1 MKQEEGV
8 SLLSL
13 THTKKKHTSAWFVFA
28 ERSRS
33 HSPDQHFQATGQI
46 YSPLYTIPLCVSQVH
61 FLPSIRSLEWHQQT
75 TQKGKNREEIA
86 EENLQQ
92 ADMKDKVKRG
102 GGKLLPKAG
111 ERSLVF
117 PPVFSTPLPPL
128 LLSLILFHTLFFF
141 LSLSLLHFPFPSFFS
156 EVSQATK
163 CFEFLQCN

>member
-1 MKQEEGV
+1 M
-8 SLLSL
+8 
-13 THTKKKHTSAWFVFA
+13 FA

-75 TQKGKNREEIA
+75 TQKGKTGEEIA

-117 PPVFSTPLPPL
+117 PRLFQPSASPSSS
-128 LLSLILFHTLFFF
+128 LSLTLSHSIPYSLFLSLPLSVSFSFFF
-141 LSLSLLHFPFPSFFS
+141 L
-156 EVSQATK
+156 
-163 CFEFLQCN
+163 